1 MTLGTGR
8 QGSVG
13 EVAGDF
19 MGVPAHSTGAS
30 MSCTVDQN
38 HGLYGQNRPALRG
51 PMVITSA
58 TSARC
63 PPGVLRCECLQVSDG
78 DAWLCRRLC
87 PSRAGFIQGLRLSA
101 GYRSPWGQLPV
112 ATCPPREN
120 CTVTCPQRVARSR
133 HPEPVRVPFL
143 YLLEQ
148 RIGLLP

>member
-8 QGSVG
+8 QGSMG

-19 MGVPAHSTGAS
+19 MGVPARSTGAS

-63 PPGVLRCECLQVSDG
+63 PQM
-78 DAWLCRRLC
+78 
-87 PSRAGFIQGLRLSA
+87 
-101 GYRSPWGQLPV
+101 
-112 ATCPPREN
+112 
-120 CTVTCPQRVARSR
+120 
-133 HPEPVRVPFL
+133 
-143 YLLEQ
+143 
-148 RIGLLP
+148 